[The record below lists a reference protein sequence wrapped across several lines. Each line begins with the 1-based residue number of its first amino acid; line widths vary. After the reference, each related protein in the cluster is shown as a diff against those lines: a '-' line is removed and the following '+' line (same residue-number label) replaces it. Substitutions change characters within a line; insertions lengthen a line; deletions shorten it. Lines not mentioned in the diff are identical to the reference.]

1 METVRFKPLFLI
13 YVFLCIYFGW
23 YNNIFFYI
31 IAVVLHEY
39 GHCVVARYL
48 GYNTSGIVFD
58 LYGAG
63 LRSDSYFDRK
73 HDIIISLAGPF
84 VNILIILIVMACW
97 WVFPSCYIITKDLVI
112 CNVVVMI
119 FNLLPI
125 YPLDFGRVLV
135 AVLGKKIKRQKLLK
149 FSGVLC
155 LLFGIFIFM
164 LFVFS
169 CISYINFNM
178 LFISLF
184 LISNG
189 VLCLKNLKYDFLKL
203 ISSKKTQNTE
213 IKLWKV
219 DSFENIKLLRLV
231 SREYYSV
238 FILNSEG
245 KKKVKF
251 EEEIFN

>member
-1 METVRFKPLFLI
+1 METIKFKPLFLI

-31 IAVVLHEY
+31 VAVVLHEY
-39 GHCVVARYL
+39 GHCVVAKYL
-48 GYNTSGIVFD
+48 GYNTNGIVFD

-63 LRSDSYFDRK
+63 LRCDSYFDRK

-84 VNILIILIVMACW
+84 VNLLIILIVVACW
-97 WVFPSCYIITKDLVI
+97 WVIPSSYIITKDLLS
-112 CNVVVMI
+112 CNLVVMI

-125 YPLDFGRVLV
+125 YPLDAGRVVV
-135 AVLGKKIKRQKLLK
+135 AVLGKKIKKKKLLK
-149 FSGVLC
+149 TSGIMCLIVSVLFF
-155 LLFGIFIFM
+155 LIFVI
-164 LFVFS
+164 S
-169 CISYINFNM
+169 CWYAINFNM

-184 LISNG
+184 LAING
-189 VLCLKNLKYDFLKL
+189 FLCLKNLQYDFLKVV
-203 ISSKKTQNTE
+203 SSKKSQNSE

-219 DSFENIKLLRLV
+219 DSFDNVKLLRLI

-238 FILNSEG
+238 FVMDIDG
-245 KKKVKF
+245 KQKVKF